1 MDKLWTFGDSFTE
14 GHGCKSIQAPYYYK
28 KFKDYIDIN
37 KKIWPEL
44 LSDSLKLELVN
55 LGKNGISNEWI
66 ADTIIANIKN
76 ISTNDMVIL
85 QTSTAGRYDFP
96 FKKEKTLLGS
106 SKNGENVK
114 DFIIKTNDSPY
125 FFKTIFVTNVI
136 KEWDITLKDT
146 LRYINA
152 QQNLDDKEL
161 ILNDYKYNLI
171 RGFFSEFIS
180 TEKYYERGVWRI
192 VQLSNV
198 LSLMG
203 IKNYIINE
211 TTWPEFLNKPDNLIE
226 MMSGGIQEYIYKHK
240 KTIYHETMGKID
252 DYHPGYLGHIDIS
265 NYIVNFIQN
274 EIK

>member
-14 GHGCKSIQAPYYYK
+14 GHGCKSIQVPYYYK

-106 SKNGENVK
+106 PKNG
-114 DFIIKTNDSPY
+114 
-125 FFKTIFVTNVI
+125 
-136 KEWDITLKDT
+136 
-146 LRYINA
+146 
-152 QQNLDDKEL
+152 
-161 ILNDYKYNLI
+161 
-171 RGFFSEFIS
+171 
-180 TEKYYERGVWRI
+180 
-192 VQLSNV
+192 
-198 LSLMG
+198 
-203 IKNYIINE
+203 
-211 TTWPEFLNKPDNLIE
+211 
-226 MMSGGIQEYIYKHK
+226 
-240 KTIYHETMGKID
+240 
-252 DYHPGYLGHIDIS
+252 
-265 NYIVNFIQN
+265 
-274 EIK
+274 